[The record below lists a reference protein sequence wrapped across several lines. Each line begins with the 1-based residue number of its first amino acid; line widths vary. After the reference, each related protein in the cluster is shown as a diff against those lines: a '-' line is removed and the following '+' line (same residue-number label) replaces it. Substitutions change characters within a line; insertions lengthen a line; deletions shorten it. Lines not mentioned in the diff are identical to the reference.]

1 MPKQK
6 RNVRDTLSRRVN
18 YFPDNTPAIPVNIGN
33 PELARAECVKWYYVI
48 YPPSPLSDLV
58 RRVDEGEP

>member
-1 MPKQK
+1 MTNQK
-6 RNVRDTLSRRVN
+6 RMRSNISRRVN
-18 YFPDNTPAIPVNIGN
+18 YFPDNTPAVPVNIGN
-33 PELARAECVKWYYVI
+33 PELARADCVRWYQMI